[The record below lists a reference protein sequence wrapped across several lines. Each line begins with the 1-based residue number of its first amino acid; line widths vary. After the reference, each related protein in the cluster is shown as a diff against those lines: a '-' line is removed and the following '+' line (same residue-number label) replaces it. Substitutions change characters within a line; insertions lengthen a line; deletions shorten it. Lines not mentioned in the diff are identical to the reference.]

1 MKCFDCFF
9 IWLDVLSTEMIFE
22 NYLLR
27 LRNIPLEDSDE
38 DFAPNKTATTL
49 EKEDE
54 TSPCLN
60 VSLKFFFTHLQSA
73 DQ

>member
-1 MKCFDCFF
+1 
-9 IWLDVLSTEMIFE
+9 MIFE

-60 VSLKFFFTHLQSA
+60 VSATKQLHFTYSKAA

>member
-1 MKCFDCFF
+1 MLTIFRLF
-9 IWLDVLSTEMIFE
+9 ILLDVLSTEMIFE

-38 DFAPNKTATTL
+38 DFAPNRSATTL

-60 VSLKFFFTHLQSA
+60 VSSKYLHMIQSK